1 MTPREPVDA
10 NGQKVITFAANV
22 RTLGKLGEL
31 ADHIMTMAESGAWR
45 QYRTA
50 VGTDTWLDC
59 EFDYFLIACD
69 LDCDDVHRAIKWH
82 RLGETTRAMMDQ
94 NAQPP
99 KRRPLEQAATAYH
112 AAGPETLI
120 QKAERLHWI
129 SKRGMPRSPL
139 SHRTIVRMRHGMTK
153 DEYARRMRERDLPI
167 IRRNILA
174 QRAATLIQQI
184 SDPTELRY
192 VVDLLREHLAGLIG
206 RPSKR
211 TQWRKDIIAVNGNRE
226 KLAARWK
233 VSRTEVRDR
242 LRKIRSKRG

>member
-50 VGTDTWLDC
+50 VGTDTWRAC

-69 LDCDDVHRAIKWH
+69 LAFDDVYRAIKWH
-82 RLGETTRAMMDQ
+82 RLGEATRAMMDPH
-94 NAQPP
+94 AQPST
-99 KRRPLEQAATAYH
+99 RRPLEQAAAAYH

-129 SKRGMPRSPL
+129 TKNGNSRSPL
-139 SHRTIVRMRHGMTK
+139 SGRQQRIQASNGKTLEAQARLRRVQRIPRQRRRELDRLARETLANLNE
-153 DEYARRMRERDLPI
+153 DEWRYFVDAMAICLKNRGLRLLRR
-167 IRRNILA
+167 RRN
-174 QRAATLIQQI
+174 
-184 SDPTELRY
+184 
-192 VVDLLREHLAGLIG
+192 
-206 RPSKR
+206 
-211 TQWRKDIIAVNGNRE
+211 GNMLE
-226 KLAARWK
+226 E
-233 VSRTEVRDR
+233 SR
-242 LRKIRSKRG
+242 S